1 MNATKAKDKALRIGT
16 RSSRLATAQVDE
28 FISVFSK
35 HVPEIELLM
44 IPIKTEGDIK
54 KDMPLSEMQR
64 GMFVREIE
72 QSLISKH
79 IDIAIHSAKDIP
91 PDSNPGLQIS
101 AMLKRADP
109 RDVMINKW
117 NLPLDEIPDGATI
130 GTSSPRRA
138 AFISNQ
144 RPQLIVKPIRGN
156 VDTRIKK
163 IGNGYDGIILAAAGL
178 ERLNML
184 DIVDQFID
192 TELFIPDAG
201 QGAIAIQTRI
211 EDEETAKIVTKV
223 NHTDTFACVTA
234 ERSFMRTLGGSCST
248 PHATYAKINKKLIK
262 ITGLVCSNDGKMQ
275 YKETMCGSIDSP
287 EQTGMDLAK
296 KLMNSGALDIEGI

>member
-28 FISVFSK
+28 FISVFSN

-109 RDVMINKW
+109 
-117 NLPLDEIPDGATI
+117 
-130 GTSSPRRA
+130 
-138 AFISNQ
+138 
-144 RPQLIVKPIRGN
+144 
-156 VDTRIKK
+156 
-163 IGNGYDGIILAAAGL
+163 
-178 ERLNML
+178 
-184 DIVDQFID
+184 
-192 TELFIPDAG
+192 
-201 QGAIAIQTRI
+201 
-211 EDEETAKIVTKV
+211 
-223 NHTDTFACVTA
+223 
-234 ERSFMRTLGGSCST
+234 
-248 PHATYAKINKKLIK
+248 PHVKINKK
-262 ITGLVCSNDGKMQ
+262 N
-275 YKETMCGSIDSP
+275 
-287 EQTGMDLAK
+287 
-296 KLMNSGALDIEGI
+296 

>member
-35 HVPEIELLM
+35 HAPEIALSM

-144 RPQLIVKPIRGN
+144 RPQLIVKHIRGN

-178 ERLNML
+178 KRLNML

-211 EDEETAKIVTKV
+211 EDEETSKIVTKV
-223 NHTDTFACVTA
+223 NHPDTFACVTA
-234 ERSFMRTLGGSCST
+234 ERSFMRTIGGNCST
-248 PHATYAKINKKLIK
+248 PHAAYAKINKKLIK
-262 ITGLVCSNDGKMQ
+262 IIGLVCSNDGKMQ
-275 YKETMCGSIDSP
+275 YKETMCGSIDFP

>member
-35 HVPEIELLM
+35 HVPEIELSM

-54 KDMPLSEMQR
+54 KDMPLSGMQR

-109 RDVMINKW
+109 REVMINKW
-117 NLPLDEIPDGATI
+117 NLPLDEIPDGSTI

-178 ERLNML
+178 KRLNML

-192 TELFIPDAG
+192 TEIFIPDA
-201 QGAIAIQTRI
+201 
-211 EDEETAKIVTKV
+211 
-223 NHTDTFACVTA
+223 
-234 ERSFMRTLGGSCST
+234 
-248 PHATYAKINKKLIK
+248 
-262 ITGLVCSNDGKMQ
+262 
-275 YKETMCGSIDSP
+275 
-287 EQTGMDLAK
+287 
-296 KLMNSGALDIEGI
+296 